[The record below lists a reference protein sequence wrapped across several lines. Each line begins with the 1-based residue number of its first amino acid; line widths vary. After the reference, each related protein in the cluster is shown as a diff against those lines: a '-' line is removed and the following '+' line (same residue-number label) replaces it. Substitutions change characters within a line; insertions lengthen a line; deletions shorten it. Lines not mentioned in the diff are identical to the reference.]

1 MSAPT
6 EQLTGTSNNDDDDD
20 DDDAAAYYLS
30 HRFITFPSTWQK
42 FGPKI

>member
-6 EQLTGTSNNDDDDD
+6 EQLTETSNNDD

-30 HRFITFPSTWQK
+30 HHFITFPSTWQK